1 MARKGTLTTRA
12 VKKGPNKGKRA
23 EMVTIKNKN
32 GSVKNSYRAH
42 LPESQRK
49 RGK

>member
-1 MARKGTLTTRA
+1 MAYKGSKATRSI
-12 VKKGPNKGKRA
+12 KKGPNKGKRA
-23 EMVTIKNKN
+23 SMVTIRNKN

-49 RGK
+49 R